1 MSFKGFGDRKKPFL
15 GLVRIFP
22 FIGSVCWQ
30 KPSFLDESV
39 LGFDNFVFAKN
50 RVKIGF
56 FLFFMVFEGDQV
68 FSDDRLKLLSQGL
81 L

>member
-1 MSFKGFGDRKKPFL
+1 MSFKGFGDRKEPFV

-39 LGFDNFVFAKN
+39 LGFDDFVLAKN
-50 RVKIGF
+50 
-56 FLFFMVFEGDQV
+56 
-68 FSDDRLKLLSQGL
+68 
-81 L
+81 